1 MHTLT
6 GVWGHR
12 HASRYLGTRTHSHG
26 EVGLYI
32 SNIAMHTHMHSGAYA
47 HARTPEACVVSLVF
61 DPPWRCALSKP
72 SEESDPGKESQ
83 EGSLNAVCA

>member
-12 HASRYLGTRTHSHG
+12 HASRYLGTQTHSHG

-32 SNIAMHTHMHSGAYA
+32 SNIPMHTHMHSGAYA
-47 HARTPEACVVSLVF
+47 HQKHVWLASCSTHPGGVLSPNPQRNQTQGRKARK
-61 DPPWRCALSKP
+61 AL
-72 SEESDPGKESQ
+72 
-83 EGSLNAVCA
+83 